1 MAGRGPLVTNLSK
14 RLWSTM
20 AVRPDAQRNPPQD
33 PKPFHACVD
42 VQAGAKV
49 VNEMERTLGR
59 VSVQTGTLASTQAA
73 ASSKQITVRVAVRSA
88 HFLLACVRSTCLRP
102 GPAPR
107 PLRAP
112 LLAAPRMH
120 GHVTSVVTCA
130 VQASIARGA
139 SKTHV
144 KDAMVRSTV
153 RLQPGD
159 QPAGASSAVFVEPG
173 LGQPAR
179 SRDPFAV
186 FQGRD
191 ARRRVFTGGNDADP
205 GVEYGDGARAAVVSE
220 RPRPHS
226 C

>member
-20 AVRPDAQRNPPQD
+20 AVQPDAQRNPPQD

-59 VSVQTGTLASTQAA
+59 VSVQTGTLASTQAG

-112 LLAAPRMH
+112 LLALRRAVRTAHAWPRH
-120 GHVTSVVTCA
+120 ERGHL
-130 VQASIARGA
+130 RGA
-139 SKTHV
+139 
-144 KDAMVRSTV
+144 
-153 RLQPGD
+153 GIN
-159 QPAGASSAVFVEPG
+159 
-173 LGQPAR
+173 R
-179 SRDPFAV
+179 SRCKQNARE
-186 FQGRD
+186 GRD
-191 ARRRVFTGGNDADP
+191 GAQYGEVATGRPTCRRLECGVRGTGP
-205 GVEYGDGARAAVVSE
+205 GAACEIEGPLRGLPGS
-220 RPRPHS
+220 
-226 C
+226 